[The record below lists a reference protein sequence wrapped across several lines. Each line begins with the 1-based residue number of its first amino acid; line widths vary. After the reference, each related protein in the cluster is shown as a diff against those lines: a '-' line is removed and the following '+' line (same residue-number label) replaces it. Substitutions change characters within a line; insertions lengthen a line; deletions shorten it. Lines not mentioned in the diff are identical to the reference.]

1 MVLSA
6 KQKVEFTARLQECA
20 DAMARCGNPTDAAKF
35 LNWNPN
41 TFTSRWATVQY
52 LGIKS
57 KYKAPPAK
65 KEAAPKIDL
74 LAQIPKVLRKK
85 GATLKELAQRFGAPI
100 EAIRKTITDLRD
112 NGVSIHEVA
121 DRWEI
126 TSPQSAYV
134 HGPAVEFTSR
144 PDNTFL
150 FGCTSDNHLCNK
162 NSRLDVLNDL
172 YDRFAKAKV
181 QAVLNAGNWIDGE
194 ARFNKHEL
202 LVHGM
207 DNQLAYLAENYP
219 QRKGIKTYAVSGDDH
234 EGWYAQREGV
244 DIGRYAEMKMTD
256 AGRDDWVDLGY
267 MESHIRLVN
276 HKTGLASILAVV
288 HPGGGSAY
296 AISYTVQKIVES
308 LDGGEKP
315 AVGLYGHYHKLMC
328 ANVRNVWAVQ
338 TGCTEDQTT
347 FMRKKKIDAHVGGL
361 ILGLEQDPNT
371 GAIIGCTPQMFR
383 YFVKGYYQNRWNLA
397 GNVSHAERGV

>member
-1 MVLSA
+1 MSKHSKESEATFKAVLQQTLDAVAEYGTQVDAAAALGIGRSTL
-6 KQKVEFTARLQECA
+6 QARLQSA
-20 DAMARCGNPTDAAKF
+20 KRFKMKATYVAPPVAATPTTDLAQATAAILRRRPMDVNDLAVKLRATTDAIRDA
-35 LNWNPN
+35 
-41 TFTSRWATVQY
+41 
-52 LGIKS
+52 I
-57 KYKAPPAK
+57 
-65 KEAAPKIDL
+65 
-74 LAQIPKVLRKK
+74 
-85 GATLKELAQRFGAPI
+85 ATLQN
-100 EAIRKTITDLRD
+100 
-112 NGVSIHEVA
+112 NGINVQEIGG
-121 DRWEI
+121 RWEI
-126 TSPQSAYV
+126 AAPVSSHI
-134 HGPAVEFTSR
+134 HGAQFEFTSDKNNR
-144 PDNTFL
+144 FL
-150 FGCTSDNHLCNK
+150 FGATSDNHLGNK

-181 QAVLNAGNWIDGE
+181 QAVFNAGNWIDGE

-219 QRKGIKTYAVSGDDH
+219 RRKGIKTYAVAGDDH

-244 DIGRYAEMKMTD
+244 DIGRYAEMKMQD
-256 AGRDDWVDLGY
+256 AGRDDWVNLGY
-267 MESHIRLVN
+267 MESHVRLVN
-276 HKTGLASILAVV
+276 ANTGASAILAVV

-328 ANVRNVWAVQ
+328 ANVRNVWCIQ

-347 FMRKKKIDAHVGGL
+347 FMRKKKLDAHVGGV
-361 ILGLEQDPNT
+361 ILGLEQDPDT
-371 GAIIGCTPQMFR
+371 GAIVGCSPELVR

-397 GNVSHAERGV
+397 GGVTHAERGR

>member
-1 MVLSA
+1 MAKHSKESLAKDKSA
-6 KQKVEFTARLQECA
+6 CQVALDAYTLCGFEYAAADHIGCARGTFQHRLARAKKYGLKPKTKPPAGPKAASIDLMAEIPRLLRKAPMSVADLAARLRSEA
-20 DAMARCGNPTDAAKF
+20 D
-35 LNWNPN
+35 
-41 TFTSRWATVQY
+41 TV
-52 LGIKS
+52 
-57 KYKAPPAK
+57 A
-65 KEAAPKIDL
+65 
-74 LAQIPKVLRKK
+74 
-85 GATLKELAQRFGAPI
+85 
-100 EAIRKTITDLRD
+100 EAIGNLRH
-112 NGVSIHEVA
+112 NGVSIHDVGG
-121 DRWEI
+121 RWEI
-126 TSPQSAYV
+126 TAPQSSHV
-134 HGPAVEFTSR
+134 HGPTVEFKSR
-144 PDNTFL
+144 PDNTYL
-150 FGCTSDNHLCNK
+150 FGATSDNHLCNK

-207 DNQLAYLAENYP
+207 DNQLSYLAEHYP
-219 QRKGIKTYAVSGDDH
+219 KRKGIKTYAVAGDDH

-244 DIGRYAEMKMTD
+244 DIGRYAEIKMQD
-256 AGRDDWVDLGY
+256 AGRDDWVNLGY

-276 HKTGLASILAVV
+276 ANTGLAAILAVV

-347 FMRKKKIDAHVGGL
+347 FMRKKKIDAHVGGV

-371 GAIIGCTPQMFR
+371 GAIVGCTPQLLR

-397 GNVSHAERGV
+397 GGVSHAERGM